1 MKVVR
6 KSLAGL
12 GLGIALSATYFVGS
26 TFVKDVQ
33 FAHAQQ
39 QVDATRQQ
47 IANIQDMAA
56 VYKAVGK
63 AVEPS
68 VVSIDVTK
76 QVDAATMRRFFPDR
90 NGDGQPDMP
99 REQGTGSGVIV
110 ETDGKVGYIVTNNH
124 VAGGATEMTI
134 TLHDGR
140 EITDAKVLGTD
151 PKTDLAVVK
160 IEAERLIP
168 ARWGNSESLEKGD
181 VVMAFGSPFGY
192 VGSMTHGIVSALHR
206 QNMML
211 ERTNKYAYENF
222 IQVDA
227 PINPG
232 NSGGPLVDL
241 QGQIIGIN
249 TAIATESGGWQGLGF
264 AIPSNQAKF
273 VYDQIRNKGKVVRG
287 WLGVEIGDV
296 SKQPELVAS
305 LGYSERQGVAVS
317 GVMFKTPAAGKLEPG
332 DVITAINGK
341 QVETVTEL
349 RNQIAIT
356 TPGTEVKLNVFR
368 SGKAQEI
375 PVTLGEQ
382 PEDTPPMAAVTPPA
396 QQNAPGQFS
405 AQNLGLTGLASATP
419 ELTKQF
425 NLADNI
431 EGAVVTTVRNL
442 SLAFISGLRQ
452 GDVITRIDD
461 TPIKSA
467 DDAREI
473 LAKKDPNKGFRIFTT
488 NKDGTRLI
496 YIKAD

>member
-12 GLGIALSATYFVGS
+12 GLGMALSATYFVGS
-26 TFVKDVQ
+26 AFVKDVQ
-33 FAHAQQ
+33 FARAQQ
-39 QVDATRQQ
+39 QVEATRQQ

-76 QVDAATMRRFFPDR
+76 QVDAATLRRFFPDR
-90 NGDGQPDMP
+90 NGDGQPDVP

-110 ETDGKVGYIVTNNH
+110 ETDGKTGYIVTNNH

-151 PKTDLAVVK
+151 PKTDLAVIK

-168 ARWGNSESLEKGD
+168 AKWGDSDALEKGD

-241 QGQIIGIN
+241 KGAIIGIN
-249 TAIATESGGWQGLGF
+249 TAFATESGGWQGLGF

-273 VYDQIRNKGKVVRG
+273 VYDQIRNKGRVVRG

-317 GVMFKTPAAGKLEPG
+317 GVMFKTPASGKLEPG

-356 TPGTEVKLNVFR
+356 TPGTEVKLRVVR
-368 SGKAQEI
+368 SGKPQEI

-382 PEDTPPMAAVTPPA
+382 PDETPPAAVATPPA
-396 QQNAPGQFS
+396 QRNNPGQFS
-405 AQNLGLTGLASATP
+405 AQSLGLTGLSSPTP
-419 ELTKQF
+419 ELARQF
-425 NLADNI
+425 EVANDI
-431 EGAVVTTVRNL
+431 EGAVVTTVRPL
-442 SLAFISGLRQ
+442 SLGFLAGIRQ

-467 DDAREI
+467 DDAREA
-473 LAKKDPNKGFRIFTT
+473 LAKKDPNKGFRVFTT
-488 NKDGTRLI
+488 NKDGNRLI
-496 YIKAD
+496 YVKAE